1 MRRRVM
7 ASGLLLLLVLLG
19 AWLWTPDLDRAAL
32 EARHARGPAD
42 FVEVAGLRLHVRDD
56 GPKDA
61 PAVLMLHGFGA
72 SLHTW
77 EDWAQALAPRHR
89 VIRFDLPA
97 AGLTGADP
105 GGDYSDERSIQLMAA
120 LMDRLGVA
128 QASVVGH
135 SMGGRIAWRFAAAQ
149 PQRVDRLVLVA
160 PDGFASPGFEYGKA
174 PEVGAAVELMRH
186 VLPRMLVT
194 MSLQPAYA
202 DPAQMTDERATRYH
216 ELLRAPGVR
225 AGLIERMRQLVL
237 RDPVPLLQTIAAPTL
252 LLWGERDGMV
262 PAANAQDYLRVMPR
276 ARLVLLPAVGHIP
289 QEEGGAPALAA
300 VQGFL
305 AE

>member
-1 MRRRVM
+1 
-7 ASGLLLLLVLLG
+7 
-19 AWLWTPDLDRAAL
+19 
-32 EARHARGPAD
+32 
-42 FVEVAGLRLHVRDD
+42 
-56 GPKDA
+56 
-61 PAVLMLHGFGA
+61 
-72 SLHTW
+72 
-77 EDWAQALAPRHR
+77 
-89 VIRFDLPA
+89 
-97 AGLTGADP
+97 
-105 GGDYSDERSIQLMAA
+105 
-120 LMDRLGVA
+120 
-128 QASVVGH
+128 
-135 SMGGRIAWRFAAAQ
+135 MGGRIAWRFAAAH

-174 PEVGAAVELMRH
+174 PDVGVAVELMRH
-186 VLPRMLVT
+186 MLPRMLVT
-194 MSLQPAYA
+194 MSLKPAYA

>member
-1 MRRRVM
+1 M

-19 AWLWTPDLDRAAL
+19 AWLWTPDLDRAEL

-42 FVEVAGLRLHVRDD
+42 FVQVAGLRLHVRDD
-56 GPKDA
+56 GPRDA
-61 PAVLMLHGFGA
+61 PAVVMLHGFGA

-77 EDWAQALAPRHR
+77 EDWAQALSVRHR

-105 GGDYSDERSIQLMAA
+105 GGDYSDERSIQVVTQ
-120 LMDRLGVA
+120 LMDKLGVA
-128 QASVVGH
+128 RASVVGH
-135 SMGGRIAWRFAAAQ
+135 SMGGRIAWRLAAAQ
-149 PQRVDRLVLVA
+149 PQRVQRLVLVA

-174 PEVGAAVELMRH
+174 PEVGVAVELMRH

-194 MSLQPAYA
+194 MSLKPAYA

-225 AGLIERMRQLVL
+225 PGLIDRMRQLVL
-237 RDPVPLLQTIAAPTL
+237 RDPVPMLQTIAAPTL
-252 LLWGERDGMV
+252 LLWGERDAMV

-276 ARLVLLPAVGHIP
+276 ARLVLLPGVGHIP
-289 QEEGGAPALAA
+289 QEEGGAAALAA
-300 VQGFL
+300 VQAFL

>member
-1 MRRRVM
+1 M

-19 AWLWTPDLDRAAL
+19 AWLWTPDLDRAGL
-32 EARHARGPAD
+32 EARHARSPAD
-42 FVEVAGLRLHVRDD
+42 FVEVAGIRVHLRDD

-77 EDWAQALAPRHR
+77 EAWAQALVPRHR

-105 GGDYSDERSIQLMAA
+105 SGDYSDERSIQLIAA

-128 QASVVGH
+128 RASVVGH

-149 PQRVDRLVLVA
+149 PQRVHRLVLVA

-174 PEVGAAVELMRH
+174 PEVGPMVELMRH
-186 VLPRMLVT
+186 VLPRVLVT

-202 DPAQMTDERATRYH
+202 DPAQMTGERATRYH

-225 AGLIERMRQLVL
+225 DGLIERMRQLVL
-237 RDPVPLLQTIAAPTL
+237 RDPVPILQTIAAPTL
-252 LLWGERDGMV
+252 LLWGERDAMV

-276 ARLVLLPAVGHIP
+276 ARLLLLPAVGHIP
-289 QEEGGAPALAA
+289 QEEGGSAALAA

>member
-1 MRRRVM
+1 M
-7 ASGLLLLLVLLG
+7 ASGLLLLLALLG
-19 AWLWTPDLDRAAL
+19 AWLWTPDLDRAGL
-32 EARHARGPAD
+32 EARHARSPAD
-42 FVEVAGLRLHVRDD
+42 FVEVAGIRVHLRDD

-77 EDWAQALAPRHR
+77 EAWAQALVPRHR

-105 GGDYSDERSIQLMAA
+105 SGDYSDERSIQLIAA

-128 QASVVGH
+128 RASVVGH

-149 PQRVDRLVLVA
+149 PQRVHRLVLVA

-174 PEVGAAVELMRH
+174 PEVGPMVELMRH
-186 VLPRMLVT
+186 VLPRVLVT

-202 DPAQMTDERATRYH
+202 DPAQMTGERATRYH

-225 AGLIERMRQLVL
+225 DGLIERMRQLVL
-237 RDPVPLLQTIAAPTL
+237 RDPVPILQTIAAPTL
-252 LLWGERDGMV
+252 LLWGERDAMV

-276 ARLVLLPAVGHIP
+276 ARLLLLPAVGHIP
-289 QEEGGAPALAA
+289 QEEGGSAALAA

>member
-1 MRRRVM
+1 V
-7 ASGLLLLLVLLG
+7 ASGLLLLLALLG
-19 AWLWTPDLDRAAL
+19 AWLWTPDLDRAGL
-32 EARHARGPAD
+32 EARHARSPAD
-42 FVEVAGLRLHVRDD
+42 FVEVAGIRVHLRDD

-77 EDWAQALAPRHR
+77 EAWAQALVPRHR

-105 GGDYSDERSIQLMAA
+105 SGDYSDERSIQLIAA

-128 QASVVGH
+128 RASVVGH

-149 PQRVDRLVLVA
+149 PQRVHRLVLVA

-174 PEVGAAVELMRH
+174 PEVGPMVELMRH
-186 VLPRMLVT
+186 VLPRVLVT

-202 DPAQMTDERATRYH
+202 DPAQMTGERATRYH

-225 AGLIERMRQLVL
+225 DGLIERMRQLVL
-237 RDPVPLLQTIAAPTL
+237 RDPVPILQTIAAPTL
-252 LLWGERDGMV
+252 LLWGERDAMV

-276 ARLVLLPAVGHIP
+276 ARLLLLPAVGHIP
-289 QEEGGAPALAA
+289 QEEGGSAALAA

>member
-1 MRRRVM
+1 M
-7 ASGLLLLLVLLG
+7 ASGLLLLLSLLG
-19 AWLWTPDLDRAAL
+19 AWLWTPDLDRAGL

-42 FVEVAGLRLHVRDD
+42 FVEVAGVRLHVRDD
-56 GPKDA
+56 GPRDA
-61 PAVLMLHGFGA
+61 PAVLMLRGFGA

-105 GGDYSDERSIQLMAA
+105 TGDYSDERSIQLVAA

-128 QASVVGH
+128 RASVVGH

-174 PEVGAAVELMRH
+174 PEVGVAVELMRH

-194 MSLQPAYA
+194 MSLKPAYA

-237 RDPVPLLQTIAAPTL
+237 RDPVPLLQTITAPTL
-252 LLWGERDGMV
+252 LLWGERDAMV

-276 ARLVLLPAVGHIP
+276 ARALVLPAVGHIP
-289 QEEGGAPALAA
+289 QEEGGAAALAA

>member
-1 MRRRVM
+1 M

-300 VQGFL
+300 VQAFL

>member
-1 MRRRVM
+1 M

-19 AWLWTPDLDRAAL
+19 AWLWTPDLDRAEL

-42 FVEVAGLRLHVRDD
+42 FVQVAGLRLHVRDD
-56 GPKDA
+56 GPRDE
-61 PAVLMLHGFGA
+61 PAVVMLHGFGA

-77 EDWAQALAPRHR
+77 EDWAQALSVRHR

-105 GGDYSDERSIQLMAA
+105 GGDYSDERSIQIVTQ
-120 LMDRLGVA
+120 LMDKLGVA
-128 QASVVGH
+128 RASVVGH
-135 SMGGRIAWRFAAAQ
+135 SMGGRIAWRLAAAQ
-149 PQRVDRLVLVA
+149 PQRVQRLVLVA

-174 PEVGAAVELMRH
+174 PEVGALVELMRH
-186 VLPRMLVT
+186 VLPRAVVT
-194 MSLQPAYA
+194 MSLKPAYA

-225 AGLIERMRQLVL
+225 PGLIDRMRQLVL
-237 RDPVPLLQTIAAPTL
+237 RDPVPMLQTIAAPTL
-252 LLWGERDGMV
+252 LLWGEQDAMV

-289 QEEGGAPALAA
+289 QEEGGAAALAA

-305 AE
+305 DE